1 MSELNLQQ
9 VRETFSGDK
18 FATEVTGIEIVAVAE
33 NYAKCELSIEGRH
46 RNTVGAVMGGAIFTL
61 ADFCY
66 AVAANAEKLS
76 AVTESAHIM
85 FLNQVRGKKLIAEAK
100 CLKSGRRNC
109 YFEISITD
117 ELGTSV
123 AVVTEVGCKIDDLKD
138 RSSK

>member
-1 MSELNLQQ
+1 
-9 VRETFSGDK
+9 
-18 FATEVTGIEIVAVAE
+18 
-33 NYAKCELSIEGRH
+33 
-46 RNTVGAVMGGAIFTL
+46 MGGAIFTL

-85 FLNQVRGKKLIAEAK
+85 FLNQVRGNKLIAEAK

-117 ELGTSV
+117 ELGTNV

>member
-1 MSELNLQQ
+1 MSELNLQR
-9 VRETFSGDK
+9 VREIFSGDK

-66 AVAANAEKLS
+66 AVAANAEKVS

-85 FLNQVRGKKLIAEAK
+85 FLNQVRGNKLIAEAK

-117 ELGTSV
+117 ELGTNV
-123 AVVTEVGCKIDDLKD
+123 AVVTEVGCKIDDLKN